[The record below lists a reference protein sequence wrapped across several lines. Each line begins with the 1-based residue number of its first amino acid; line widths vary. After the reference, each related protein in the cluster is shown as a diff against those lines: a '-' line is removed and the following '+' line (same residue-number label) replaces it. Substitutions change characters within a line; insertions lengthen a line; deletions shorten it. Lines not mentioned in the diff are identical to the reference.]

1 MEGGPW
7 ALLAALFPLVLEAK
21 QILRSSPRKPACAG
35 KSAQGSMTCGA
46 VGGGEMLKPT
56 SPRAAAPCD
65 PAFTSSPVSLPSISS
80 ETQVNR
86 IWLSS
91 SLSPLSGAFSG
102 VPRCLCLLPHH
113 HPSPHQHNSFSFCIS
128 CLPWTMST
136 LKARLG
142 PAHW

>member
-1 MEGGPW
+1 
-7 ALLAALFPLVLEAK
+7 
-21 QILRSSPRKPACAG
+21 
-35 KSAQGSMTCGA
+35 
-46 VGGGEMLKPT
+46 MLKPV

-65 PAFTSSPVSLPSISS
+65 PALTSSPTSLPSISS
-80 ETQVNR
+80 KTQVNR
-86 IWLSS
+86 IWLGS

-113 HPSPHQHNSFSFCIS
+113 HPSPHQHNSFSFRIS